1 MFFLV
6 HITNSWSQTDVF
18 HISYQTVFFIYVF
31 DFLKW
36 NPILPESIQDVCRGW
51 YVHQE
56 LTHSKRNPK
65 KNKQTKKKKKEKT
78 TNKTHLVAEDPQIQ
92 CLDSKW
98 IWVSLWKNVPSVIDI
113 SVNKRRV
120 KWIYVWNSY
129 WFSCKVR
136 DFMVHKTIM
145 IKLSN
150 TSLIKKKNK
159 WSLKGLWNY
168 KNE

>member
-1 MFFLV
+1 MVSNWCFSYIISNCVL
-6 HITNSWSQTDVF
+6 HICIRLSEVKSHPPRIYPGCLPRMVCTSRTD
-18 HISYQTVFFIYVF
+18 S
-31 DFLKW
+31 LKKK
-36 NPILPESIQDVCRGW
+36 P
-51 YVHQE
+51 
-56 LTHSKRNPK
+56 
-65 KNKQTKKKKKEKT
+65 KNKQTNKKEKKKEKT